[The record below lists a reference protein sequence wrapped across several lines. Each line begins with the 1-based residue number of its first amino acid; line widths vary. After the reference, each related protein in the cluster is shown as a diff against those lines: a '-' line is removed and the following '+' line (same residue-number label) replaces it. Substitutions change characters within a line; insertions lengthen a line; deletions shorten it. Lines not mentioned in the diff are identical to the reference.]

1 MYSIYIYGVCMWYII
16 YIPPYIYYNTIMVGH
31 GLSHGRSNKLEKP
44 VGTGLLGVGILQ
56 KKTVVAR
63 E

>member
-1 MYSIYIYGVCMWYII
+1 MWYII